1 MALPTSGMTIT
12 EKILASRAG
21 TKSVRPGDLI
31 FARVDFSMGSDVTVP
46 LSAVSLKSMGE
57 TRLHDP
63 SRVAMV
69 QDHFVPAKDIKS
81 AELSKSTRDFANS
94 QPGVHY
100 FEVGRA
106 GICHTVIP
114 DEGLVVPGDVIVG
127 ADSHTCTYGAL
138 GNFATG
144 VGSTDLAAVWA
155 LGETWFKVPSSI
167 KVIYRGKMGPMIMGK
182 DLILALC
189 GRLGIDGA
197 TYQALEFTG
206 EPLKQ
211 LQMNDR
217 FTITNMA
224 IECGAKNGIIAADEV
239 TMAYGKGRW
248 VRPPEIFTSDP
259 DAEYAQEI
267 TIDLDGMEPQVAA
280 PFLPSNVKGVSQV
293 AGTKVDQVFIGSCT
307 NGRIEDYRIA
317 AAIMGD
323 RKVHPRVR
331 MLVIPASHKVQEM
344 LVAEGLMAQFL
355 AAGAEMGPST
365 CGPCIGGHMGIL
377 GGGEVG
383 FYTSNRNFV
392 GRNGAKDAQVYLG
405 SPAIAAATA
414 IAGEIT
420 DPRELKDRPSV
431 GRAA

>member
-1 MALPTSGMTIT
+1 MGMTIT

-21 TKSVRPGDLI
+21 KSRVQAGDLV
-31 FARVDFSMGSDVTVP
+31 FCKVDFSMGSDVTVP
-46 LSAVSLKSMGE
+46 LSALSLKKMGTE
-57 TRLHDP
+57 KVHDP
-63 SRVAMV
+63 DRVAMV

-81 AELSKSTRDFANS
+81 AELSKATRDFAKT

-114 DEGLVVPGDVIVG
+114 DQGLVVPGDVVVG

-138 GNFATG
+138 GCFATG

-155 LGETWFKVPSSI
+155 LGETWFRVPSTI
-167 KVIYRGKMGPMIMGK
+167 KVVYKGKPGPMIMGK
-182 DLILALC
+182 DLVLALV
-189 GRLGIDGA
+189 GRIGIDGA

-206 EPLKQ
+206 EALTG

-224 IECGAKNGIIAADEV
+224 IEAGAKNGIIEADEV
-239 TMAYGKGRW
+239 TKAYGKGRW
-248 VRPPEIFTSDP
+248 KRQPEYFKSDP
-259 DAEYAQEI
+259 DAEFAEVVE
-267 TIDLDGMEPQVAA
+267 IDLENMEPQVAA
-280 PFLPSNVKGVSQV
+280 PYLPSNVKGVSSV
-293 AGTKVDQVFIGSCT
+293 LGTRIDQVFIGSCT

-323 RKVHPRVR
+323 RKVHPDIR
-331 MLVIPASHKVQEM
+331 MLILPASHEVQEK
-344 LVAEGLMAQFL
+344 LVQEGLMAKFL
-355 AAGAEMGPST
+355 AAGCEIGPST
-365 CGPCIGGHMGIL
+365 CGPCIGGHMGVL
-377 GGGEVG
+377 GPGEVG

-392 GRNGAKDAQVYLG
+392 GRNGARDAQVYLG

-414 IAGEIT
+414 ITGVIT
-420 DPRELKDRPSV
+420 DPRERL
-431 GRAA
+431 

>member
-1 MALPTSGMTIT
+1 MGMTVT

-21 TKSVRPGDLI
+21 KKSVRPGDLI
-31 FARVDFSMGSDVTVP
+31 FAKVDFSMGSDVTVP
-46 LSAVSLKSMGE
+46 LSAVSLRSMG
-57 TRLHDP
+57 TDKVHDP

-81 AELSKSTRDFANS
+81 AELSKATREFAKS
-94 QPGVHY
+94 QPGSHY

-114 DEGLVVPGDVIVG
+114 DEGLVVPGDVVVG

-138 GNFATG
+138 GLFATG

-155 LGETWFKVPSSI
+155 LGETWFKVPATI
-167 KVIYRGKMGPMIMGK
+167 RVNYHGKIGPMIMGK
-182 DLILALC
+182 DLILALL
-189 GRLGIDGA
+189 GRIGIDGA
-197 TYQALEFTG
+197 TYQALEFAG
-206 EPLKQ
+206 APISDLA
-211 LQMNDR
+211 MNDR
-217 FTITNMA
+217 FTIANMA
-224 IECGAKNGIIAADEV
+224 IEGGAKNGIIEVDEI

-248 VRPPEIFTSDP
+248 KRPPETFRSDP
-259 DAEYAQEI
+259 DAEFVQ
-267 TIDLDGMEPQVAA
+267 TIDIDIDGMEPQVAA
-280 PFLPSNVKGVSQV
+280 PYLPSNVKGVSKV

-317 AAIMGD
+317 ADIMAG
-323 RKVHPRVR
+323 RKVHPDVR
-331 MLVIPASHKVQEM
+331 MLVIPASHEVQM
-344 LVAEGLMAQFL
+344 KLVSEGLMTKFL
-355 AAGAEMGPST
+355 EAGAEIGPST

-392 GRNGAKDAQVYLG
+392 GRNGARDAQVYLG

-414 IAGEIT
+414 VAGVIT
-420 DPRELKDRPSV
+420 DPRELKPSKIIS
-431 GRAA
+431 GKAAA

>member
-1 MALPTSGMTIT
+1 MALPSTGMTIT

-21 TKSVRPGDLI
+21 KASVRPGELI
-31 FARVDFSMGSDVTVP
+31 FAKVDFSMGSDVTVP
-46 LSAVSLKSMGE
+46 LSAVSLRSMG
-57 TRLHDP
+57 TDRLHDP

-69 QDHFVPAKDIKS
+69 QDHFVPAKDIAS
-81 AELSKSTRDFANS
+81 AKLSKATRDFAAS
-94 QPGVHY
+94 QPGVNY

-114 DEGLVVPGDVIVG
+114 DEGLVVPGDVVVG

-167 KVIYRGKMGPMIMGK
+167 KVVYRGKAGHMIMGK
-182 DLILALC
+182 DLILAVC
-189 GRLGIDGA
+189 GKLGIDGA

-206 EPLKQ
+206 EPLKH
-211 LQMNDR
+211 LNMNDR

-224 IECGAKNGIIAADEV
+224 IECGAKNGIIAVDDV
-239 TMAYGKGRW
+239 TLAYGKNRW
-248 VRPPEIFTSDP
+248 QRKPEIFNSDP
-259 DAEYAQEI
+259 DAEYAQTLE
-267 TIDLDGMEPQVAA
+267 IDLDGMEPQVAA

-293 AGTKVDQVFIGSCT
+293 AGVKIDQVFIGSCT

-331 MLVIPASHKVQEM
+331 MLIIPASHKIQQM
-344 LVAEGLMAQFL
+344 LVAEGLMAKFL
-355 AAGAEMGPST
+355 EAGAEIGPST

-377 GGGEVG
+377 AGGEVG

-414 IAGEIT
+414 VAGEIV
-420 DPRELKDRPSV
+420 DPRPTAM
-431 GRAA
+431 GAAA